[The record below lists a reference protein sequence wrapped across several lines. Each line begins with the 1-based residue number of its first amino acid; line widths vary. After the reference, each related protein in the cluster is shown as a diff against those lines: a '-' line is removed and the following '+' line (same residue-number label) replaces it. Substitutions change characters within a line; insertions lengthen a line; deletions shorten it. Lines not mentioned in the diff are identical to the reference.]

1 MAAIA
6 FYVAASVMGLH
17 GSGDASTVMDNIS
30 PEVFDFLAVE
40 RPQALDLLDQV
51 ANGVALYMVIPLVLV
66 IVLAVLGVNT
76 FACIGSGILSSY
88 ILGIFAGTACGVQ
101 EFLDNYL
108 FTGIEDAGA
117 WVIPMMMWVAAFG
130 GVMQLM
136 DAFAPLAN
144 LIAKM
149 SKKVRHLL
157 GWNAVLSLLGN
168 AALADEMAQIVT
180 IGPVI
185 KQVTE
190 DNVVCADEEAEYKL
204 RLRNATFGDAMGV
217 FGSQLIPWH
226 VYLGFY
232 IGITSGVYPLVQLT
246 NLDFIK
252 FNFMAMI
259 AVFSLLILTFTGLDR
274 FIPFFKMPTEPEV
287 QLKKNIEKNKA
298 A

>member
-1 MAAIA
+1 M
-6 FYVAASVMGLH
+6 
-17 GSGDASTVMDNIS
+17 
-30 PEVFDFLAVE
+30 
-40 RPQALDLLDQV
+40 
-51 ANGVALYMVIPLVLV
+51 
-66 IVLAVLGVNT
+66 
-76 FACIGSGILSSY
+76 
-88 ILGIFAGTACGVQ
+88 
-101 EFLDNYL
+101 
-108 FTGIEDAGA
+108 
-117 WVIPMMMWVAAFG
+117 
-130 GVMQLM
+130 
-136 DAFAPLAN
+136 
-144 LIAKM
+144 
-149 SKKVRHLL
+149 
-157 GWNAVLSLLGN
+157 
-168 AALADEMAQIVT
+168 
-180 IGPVI
+180 
-185 KQVTE
+185 
-190 DNVVCADEEAEYKL
+190 